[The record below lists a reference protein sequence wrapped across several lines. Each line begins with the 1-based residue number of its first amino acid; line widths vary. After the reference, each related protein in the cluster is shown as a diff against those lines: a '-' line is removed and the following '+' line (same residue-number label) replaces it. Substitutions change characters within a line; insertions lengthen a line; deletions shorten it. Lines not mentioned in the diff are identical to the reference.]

1 MKLLINPITPNEAY
15 RFINETRL
23 LHSYYHELT
32 LSGATERILFFWECL
47 AHSVLTNKED
57 WTGLTLSDFSFVAD
71 TAEQLQKELLIY
83 SQKEK
88 FNTCAECACA
98 KFADETIKS
107 RRIND

>member
-15 RFINETRL
+15 QFINETLL
-23 LHSYYHELT
+23 LHIYHHKLT

-47 AHSVLTNKED
+47 THSVLTDKKG
-57 WTGLTLSDFSFVAD
+57 WGGLTLSDFSFVAD

-83 SQKEK
+83 TQKEK

-98 KFADETIKS
+98 KFADETIK
-107 RRIND
+107 IKENK